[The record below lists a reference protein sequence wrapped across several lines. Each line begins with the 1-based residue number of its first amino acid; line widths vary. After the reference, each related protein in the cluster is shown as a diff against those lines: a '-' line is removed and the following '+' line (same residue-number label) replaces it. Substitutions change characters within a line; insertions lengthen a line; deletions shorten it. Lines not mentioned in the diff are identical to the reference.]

1 MTSEMLSPHEPLTDS
16 KGNVTRTWWR
26 FFNTKITQ
34 IGTTAT
40 ALVVKPSAVLAG
52 GSVSSGG
59 TIETADLP
67 GGTLLGNPLDI
78 AGQPQALPLDPS
90 LDFTG
95 TALGLAPL
103 AAGSLLGNTGTVAAI
118 PGAITIGTG
127 LTLDPVSRTLSA
139 ESASSGSNVPML
151 NRWWFGPT

>member
-1 MTSEMLSPHEPLTDS
+1 MTAEMLSPHEPLTDN

-26 FFNTKITQ
+26 FFNTKIGQ

-59 TIETADLP
+59 TIAASDLP
-67 GGTLLGNPLDI
+67 GSTLLGNPLAI
-78 AGQPQALPLDPS
+78 VGQPQALPLDPS

-118 PGAITIGTG
+118 PGAITVGDG
-127 LTLDPVSRTLSA
+127 LTLDPASGTLSA
-139 ESASSGSNVPML
+139 NAATSGSNVAML
-151 NRWWFGPT
+151 NRLWFGR